1 MVQALAGS
9 TAVSSGLDLHV
20 VKLIQADKTMD
31 RGSSCAALVI
41 PSTFTESALL
51 DAGQPAPAG
60 TPPTPTV
67 EIEENSRLGSLGVNL
82 AAGALDPALDGVS
95 KQRGAR
101 LTEDSTGA
109 VRSNPVLAAQLADPS
124 RSPL

>member
-82 AAGALDPALDGVS
+82 AAGILDPALSDVS
-95 KQRGAR
+95 KQLGTR
-101 LTEDSTGA
+101 LSQDSTSA
-109 VRSNPVLAAQLADPS
+109 VRSNPELT
-124 RSPL
+124 